1 MNIFIYSDESGVF
14 DFVHN
19 EYFVFGGIVCFGKKE
34 KETLSR
40 KYSRAESIIKNKGNY
55 PKDFELKAS
64 NITNSEKGKLFRSLN
79 NVYKFC
85 AIIDQNKILKN
96 IFENKRH
103 KQRYLDY
110 VYKIVL
116 KKLFNNLINKNIIN
130 SDDIENIYVFSDE
143 HNTATD
149 GRYELRENLLN
160 EFKIGTFNSNYKSF
174 FPPIFPNLKDL
185 ELKLCNSKNYYLIR
199 AADIISNHF
208 YHKVIVNKGNILN
221 IKNTFIYGFPDN
233 SILSE
238 GIEYFEKELQ
248 LVK

>member
-85 AIIDQNKILKN
+85 AIIDQNKILKY
-96 IFENKRH
+96 F
-103 KQRYLDY
+103 L
-110 VYKIVL
+110 KI
-116 KKLFNNLINKNIIN
+116 KDINN
-130 SDDIENIYVFSDE
+130 DI
-143 HNTATD
+143 
-149 GRYELRENLLN
+149 
-160 EFKIGTFNSNYKSF
+160 
-174 FPPIFPNLKDL
+174 
-185 ELKLCNSKNYYLIR
+185 
-199 AADIISNHF
+199 
-208 YHKVIVNKGNILN
+208 
-221 IKNTFIYGFPDN
+221 
-233 SILSE
+233 
-238 GIEYFEKELQ
+238 
-248 LVK
+248 